1 VSKRDEKA
9 RREQNIFPILPKR
22 RETYT
27 VLDTKRCHLDNIRC
41 ENLEFCEENT
51 LGFEVDTNFKYLEEL
66 HKKFFCILSTNFAEL
81 Q

>member
-1 VSKRDEKA
+1 VSNRDEKA

-27 VLDTKRCHLDNIRC
+27 VLEPKRFHLDNSCC

-51 LGFEVDTNFKYLEEL
+51 LGFEVNKNFKYLEDL
-66 HKKFFCILSTNFAEL
+66 HKQFFVL
-81 Q
+81 